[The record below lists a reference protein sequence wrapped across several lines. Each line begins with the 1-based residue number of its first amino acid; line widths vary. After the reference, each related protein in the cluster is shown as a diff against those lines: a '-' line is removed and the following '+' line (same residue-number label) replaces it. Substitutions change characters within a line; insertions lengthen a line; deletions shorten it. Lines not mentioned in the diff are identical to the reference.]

1 MKKGKNKIKFNKQA
15 IKQMVKKLKEKDI
28 TIDSIEEVIPNVS

>member
-15 IKQMVKKLKEKDI
+15 IKQMVKRLKEKDI
-28 TIDSIEEVIPNVS
+28 TVDSIEEVIPNVS

>member
-15 IKQMVKKLKEKDI
+15 IKQIVKKLKGKDI
-28 TIDSIEEVIPNVS
+28 TIDSIEETIPNVS